1 MSVKKKAAPPAKKAK
16 PRGRPKGSKNRY
28 PMGETPP
35 KTRVRKTLEQ
45 LQEEGQGVTLTLTEI
60 SEEFQRDYETIRKR
74 ITNLQII
81 PTGRRGKFPVYRLK
95 DCMRMERMDEEGMI
109 DPNKLSLADQKAYW
123 QAEKER
129 LDVTK
134 KKGETYTRPD
144 IEEEWSRVFKIVT
157 RELDTLV
164 DHLERD
170 LQPGPIVLSRI
181 EAKLDELR
189 ESMYQ
194 EIVKGAT
201 TQHVMMEPE
210 PAALPAAEGVT

>member
-1 MSVKKKAAPPAKKAK
+1 MSAKKKAAPKK
-16 PRGRPKGSKNRY
+16 RGRPPGSKNRY

-35 KTRVRKTLEQ
+35 KKRVRKTIEQ
-45 LQEEGQGVTLTLTEI
+45 IQAEGQGVTLTLTEI
-60 SEEFQRDYETIRKR
+60 GEEFQRDYETVRKR
-74 ITNLQII
+74 ITNLQIL
-81 PTGRRGKFPVYRLK
+81 PTGKRGNFPVYRLK
-95 DCMRMERMDEEGMI
+95 DLMRMERMDEEGQI

-129 LDVTK
+129 LEVTK

-164 DHLERD
+164 DTLERD
-170 LQPGPIVLSRI
+170 LQPGLMILSRI

-201 TQHVMMEPE
+201 TQHVFMEPE
-210 PAALPAAEGVT
+210 STEAPPVEVPA